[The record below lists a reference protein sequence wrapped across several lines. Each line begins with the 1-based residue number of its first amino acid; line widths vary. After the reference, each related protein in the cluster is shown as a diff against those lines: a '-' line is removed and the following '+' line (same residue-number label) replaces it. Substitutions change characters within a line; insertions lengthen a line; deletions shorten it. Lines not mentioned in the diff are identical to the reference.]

1 MGKSIA
7 TAALLCMPFAAD
19 AGKLR
24 QVIANV
30 VVNAAE
36 ATQPSGTITI
46 DAHATGDQAT
56 LTIADDGPGIAPEIK
71 NQLFE
76 PFVTT
81 KPHGT
86 GLGLA
91 IAHAIVDAHGGRISI
106 ESSPEL
112 GTLVSLQLPVS
123 PPQEAAAP

>member
-1 MGKSIA
+1 VVADHPVLVS
-7 TAALLCMPFAAD
+7 AD

-30 VVNAAE
+30 VVNAVE
-36 ATQPSGTITI
+36 ATPPSGTITI
-46 DAHATGDQAT
+46 NAQTHGDRAT
-56 LTIADDGPGIAPEIK
+56 LTVADDGPGIAPEIK
-71 NQLFE
+71 DQIFE

-81 KPHGT
+81 KSHGT

-91 IAHAIVDAHGGRISI
+91 IAHAIVDAHGGRIVV
-106 ESSPEL
+106 ESSPDT

-123 PPQEAAAP
+123 RPEAVAP